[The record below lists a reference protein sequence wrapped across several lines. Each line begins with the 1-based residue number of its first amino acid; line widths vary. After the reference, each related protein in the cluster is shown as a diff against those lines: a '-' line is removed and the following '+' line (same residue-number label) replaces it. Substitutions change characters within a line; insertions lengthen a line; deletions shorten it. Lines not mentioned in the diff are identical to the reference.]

1 MPINALSQWGITA
14 LLFAV
19 LGGLIWKNFAA
30 QAPTQTL
37 PPAPFDQRF
46 TDFTARAFNPTGALA
61 WTLTGS
67 TLTHLTY
74 DQGYQIRTPDFLL
87 QARDANTPPWRLTA
101 PTGTGNE
108 TLSEVLLSGG
118 VEGSRAAFESKAK
131 GGMQGAIKF
140 TTAAL
145 TLKPKQQIALSQDP
159 AHFAELDR
167 NNQPLWTSDSTGFS
181 LDYATNIFRQAS
193 VRDQYNRPKIEHGS
207 NPIPTSA
214 IPLQERNLNVTPPP
228 PILHAP

>member
-19 LGGLIWKNFAA
+19 LGGLIWKNVSVQPPA
-30 QAPTQTL
+30 QNL

-46 TDFTARAFNPTGALA
+46 TDFTARAFNPAGALA

-67 TLTHLTY
+67 TLTHLTS
-74 DQGYQIRTPDFLL
+74 DQGYQIRSPDFLM
-87 QARDANTPPWRLTA
+87 QARDADTPPWRLTA
-101 PTGTGNE
+101 PTGTANE
-108 TLSEVLLSGG
+108 PLSEVLLEGG
-118 VEGSRAAFESKAK
+118 VEGSRAAFNSKAK

-145 TLKPKQQIALSQDP
+145 TLKPKQQMALSQDP
-159 AHFAELDR
+159 THFAELDR
-167 NNQPLWTSDSTGFS
+167 KNQPLWTSDSTGFS
-181 LDYATNIFRQAS
+181 LNYAANLFKQDS

-207 NPIPTSA
+207 NQNPGIRTNA
-214 IPLQERNLNVTPPP
+214 NLPAGAQP
-228 PILHAP
+228 